1 MRQDSSLKPS
11 SAQWL
16 SSQLAL
22 FTGVLFALL
31 LLMAIVW
38 MSWRGH
44 QQVVEQDL
52 RQQELYARV
61 IEDHA
66 SRSFDAVAVVQNS
79 LAETVL
85 LQDSLADLPHLS
97 HQLTQVL
104 SGVPFVRSIAVL
116 DGQGRVLVSSS
127 ASEVRRQ
134 VNLSL
139 LGPRP
144 ARGQTLLGPL
154 IRGRSLADFEVG
166 ASRAE
171 LRRVSTACP

>member
-1 MRQDSSLKPS
+1 MPDGMDWTLWWFSLDGRLGTGSMRQDSSLKHS

-61 IEDHA
+61 IED
-66 SRSFDAVAVVQNS
+66 
-79 LAETVL
+79 
-85 LQDSLADLPHLS
+85 
-97 HQLTQVL
+97 
-104 SGVPFVRSIAVL
+104 
-116 DGQGRVLVSSS
+116 
-127 ASEVRRQ
+127 
-134 VNLSL
+134 LSL
-139 LGPRP
+139 
-144 ARGQTLLGPL
+144 
-154 IRGRSLADFEVG
+154 IHI
-166 ASRAE
+166 
-171 LRRVSTACP
+171 

>member
-1 MRQDSSLKPS
+1 MPDGMDWTLWWFSLDGRLGTGSMRQDSSLKHS

-85 LQDSLADLPHLS
+85 LQDSQADIPHLS
-97 HQLTQVL
+97 RQLTQAL
-104 SGVPFVRSIAVL
+104 GSVPFVRSIAVL
-116 DGQGRVLVSSS
+116 DAQGRVLVSS
-127 ASEVRRQ
+127 AAGDVQRQ
-134 VNLSL
+134 VNL
-139 LGPRP
+139 GDVTRKP
-144 ARGQTLLGPL
+144 TH
-154 IRGRSLADFEVG
+154 
-166 ASRAE
+166 
-171 LRRVSTACP
+171 T

>member
-1 MRQDSSLKPS
+1 MGGWARFDMRQDSPLKSS

-44 QQVVEQDL
+44 QQVVDQDL

-66 SRSFDAVAVVQNS
+66 SRSFDAVAVVQS
-79 LAETVL
+79 SVAESVL
-85 LQDSLADLPHLS
+85 LQDSIADLPHLS
-97 HQLTQVL
+97 RQLTQIL
-104 SGVPFVRSIAVL
+104 RGVPFVRSIAVL
-116 DGQGRVLVSSS
+116 DAQGKVLVSSS
-127 ASEVRRQ
+127 GTDVRRQ
-134 VNLSL
+134 VNLAL
-139 LGPRP
+139 LGARP

-154 IRGRSLADFEVG
+154 IITD
-166 ASRAE
+166 
-171 LRRVSTACP
+171 CP